1 MGGVQ
6 GRGWLQLRCDVVCS
20 HHVGL
25 GLHVTWCYT
34 ILLALLAGNIPYH
47 GHVLLAPKYVNG
59 AMELGYLVVILP
71 ILGSGL
77 GITISS
83 WRDFKRNKTLL
94 NGGVAGY
101 NTFAQ
106 IYNTYEAIT
115 VIPGIFSDLGGLFED
130 KDSDRSGLTWLVIIV
145 IAALVGGCLTTFA
158 IVKRSAKVKAFEV
171 RYELE
176 DAKKAA

>member
-1 MGGVQ
+1 MDVTRSSSSKDRESKYERYRIHFVVGFHFGISWLNAWSVGKTWVESKAEGGFSYAVTWCALIMSAS
-6 GRGWLQLRCDVVCS
+6 GF
-20 HHVGL
+20 
-25 GLHVTWCYT
+25 TWCYT

-77 GITISS
+77 
-83 WRDFKRNKTLL
+83 
-94 NGGVAGY
+94 
-101 NTFAQ
+101 
-106 IYNTYEAIT
+106 
-115 VIPGIFSDLGGLFED
+115 
-130 KDSDRSGLTWLVIIV
+130 TWLVIIV